1 MAWKKGGGSCSDY
14 RDSEAVHVLI
24 HCYPDDRA
32 LKGKRITKFTG
43 YSQVKDYYNIDYNN
57 KTILPGDV
65 DYRRTLYWNPKI
77 KTDKDGKASVRL
89 YNNSIG
95 RKIVIDCQG
104 VTSEG
109 EFVYIKL

>member
-1 MAWKKGGGSCSDY
+1 MAWSMAGGTCADH
-14 RDSEAVHVLI
+14 RNSEAVFVLI
-24 HCYPDDRA
+24 HCYPDDRV
-32 LKGKRITKFTG
+32 LNGKRITKFTG

-104 VTSEG
+104 MTVDG
-109 EFVYIKL
+109 ECIFNQ